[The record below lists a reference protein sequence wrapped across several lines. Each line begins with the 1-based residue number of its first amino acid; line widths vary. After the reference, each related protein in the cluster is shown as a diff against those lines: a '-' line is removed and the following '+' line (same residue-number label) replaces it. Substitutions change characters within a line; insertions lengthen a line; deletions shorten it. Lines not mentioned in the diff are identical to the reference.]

1 VAQIAMMH
9 EEIVVRKRWVDEAH
23 FQHALNYCI
32 LLPGPE
38 AQQLATYMGWLLH
51 GLRGGIAAGL
61 LFILPSIAILLG
73 FATLYAHFGQV
84 PLVAGF
90 FMGLKPAVF
99 ALIVLAAIRIGKKNL
114 RHDIHVWTA
123 CVAVALS
130 FVHFPFMVIVLLAA
144 AAGWYWRAYYVA
156 AGPGLGSSSG
166 SDPVRGLTP
175 TAPTADVTATMGVAR
190 VVGAVR
196 ATLGRLRVPSFK
208 GIVSRLA
215 ERRVW
220 RPWAMAI
227 GLWMLPLLL
236 CYGLSAYGDWF
247 RRLSFF
253 YTGTALFSFGGAY
266 TVLPYVWQGAVHDHG
281 WITATQMMDAL
292 ALGESTP
299 GPLIMIVAFV
309 GHLSTWNQLHI
320 DGGWRDLWA
329 VWGGLIAVWYTFL
342 PSFLLILVGSPWV
355 EKARHLPNLS
365 APLAAVSCA
374 VVGMIGMLALQSLA
388 HVVTGASLAVDG
400 VMALMAAVILFIFI
414 RRPRIPVWAVVLGS
428 GGVGAIIHLF

>member
-1 VAQIAMMH
+1 MMH
-9 EEIVVRKRWVDEAH
+9 EEIVVRKRWIDEAH
-23 FQHALNYCI
+23 FQHALNYCM

-38 AQQLATYMGWLLH
+38 AQQLATYIGWLMH

-73 FATLYAHFGQV
+73 FSTLYAHFGQV
-84 PLVAGF
+84 TWVAGF

-99 ALIVLAAIRIGKKNL
+99 ALVVLAAIRIGKKNL

-130 FVHFPFMVIVLLAA
+130 FVHLPFVVIVLLAA
-144 AAGWYWRAYYVA
+144 AAGWRWRDYYV
-156 AGPGLGSSSG
+156 GLGPPLG
-166 SDPVRGLTP
+166 SDPAWGLTP
-175 TAPTADVTATMGVAR
+175 KGGLSLTSLTSSLGRAAK
-190 VVGAVR
+190 GAV
-196 ATLGRLRVPSFK
+196 SW
-208 GIVSRLA
+208 LA

-220 RPWAMAI
+220 RPWAI
-227 GLWMLPLLL
+227 VLGLWVLPLLL
-236 CYGLSAYGDWF
+236 SYGLSAYGDWF
-247 RRLSFF
+247 RRLGFF

-266 TVLPYVWQGAVHDHG
+266 TVLPYVWQGAVQGHG

-320 DGGWRDLWA
+320 NDGWRDLWA

-342 PSFLLILVGSPWV
+342 PSFLLVLVGSPWI
-355 EKARHLPNLS
+355 EKARHFPNLS
-365 APLAAVSCA
+365 APLTAVSCA
-374 VVGMIGMLALQSLA
+374 VVGMIALLALQALA
-388 HVVTGASLAVDG
+388 HVVTGASLTVDG
-400 VMALMAAVILFIFI
+400 VMALMAVVVLFIFI

-428 GGVGAIIHLF
+428 GTVGAIIHLF